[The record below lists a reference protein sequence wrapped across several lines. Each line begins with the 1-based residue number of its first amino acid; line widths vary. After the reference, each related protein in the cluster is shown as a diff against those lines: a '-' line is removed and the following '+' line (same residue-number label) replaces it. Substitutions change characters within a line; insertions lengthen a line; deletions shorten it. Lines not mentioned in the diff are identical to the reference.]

1 MHYYQHH
8 IGDFIR
14 ATSRL
19 NDAQTMAYL
28 RLLWMYYESEK
39 PLKPDTKILAFQIGT
54 DIETAQLLLDA
65 FFILCADGWHHT
77 RCDQEIQEYRSFRY
91 KKSKAGKASAEQRK
105 NSRLTDDEQVLNECS
120 TDVQLT
126 NNHKPITNNQEP
138 IKRVE
143 KQRGTRLPANW
154 EPSDEDIAYC
164 KKERTDLQW
173 QRVAEN
179 FRDYWLAQAG
189 SKAVKMDWSRVWKT
203 WVRNEKGA
211 RTYESAKDRSRREI
225 IEGLTG
231 KKSHD
236 TTIIDI

>member
-1 MHYYQHH
+1 MRLQPKNWRAFQHYKDRSPPWIKFHRDLLTNREFMCLP
-8 IGDFIR
+8 I
-14 ATSRL
+14 ASKAL
-19 NDAQTMAYL
+19 AP
-28 RLLWMYYESEK
+28 LLWLIASESKDVSFDATFEELEFRLHITRKDYDEGLK
-39 PLKPDTKILAFQIGT
+39 PLIDKGFFVIASGVLADCLQ
-54 DIETAQLLLDA
+54 D
-65 FFILCADGWHHT
+65 
-77 RCDQEIQEYRSFRY
+77 
-91 KKSKAGKASAEQRK
+91 ASAERETETEEEK
-105 NSRLTDDEQVLNECS
+105 ETEG
-120 TDVQLT
+120 
-126 NNHKPITNNQEP
+126 K
-138 IKRVE
+138 KRE
-143 KQRGTRLPANW
+143 KVQRGTRLPANW

-164 KKERTDLQW
+164 KKERPDLQW

>member
-14 ATSRL
+14 ATARL
-19 NDAQTMAYL
+19 TDAQAMSYL

-39 PLKPDTKILAFQIGT
+39 PLKPDAKILSFQIGT
-54 DIETAQLLLDA
+54 DLETTELLLES
-65 FFILCADGWHHT
+65 FFILCDDGWHHS
-77 RCDQEIQEYRSFRY
+77 RCDREIQEYRSFLN

-105 NSRLTDDEQVLNECS
+105 NIRSTDDEQMLNGCL

-126 NNHKPITNNQEP
+126 NNQKPITNNHKP
-138 IKRVE
+138 LTKVE
-143 KQRGTRLPANW
+143 KQRGTRLPADW
-154 EPSDEDIAYC
+154 QPTDEDIAYC
-164 KKERTDLQW
+164 QKERPDLHW

-189 SKAVKMDWSRVWKT
+189 AKASKLNWALVWKT

-211 RTYESAKDRSRREI
+211 KVYESTRDAERRKV
-225 IEGLTG
+225 IEQVMGV
-231 KKSHD
+231 KNER
-236 TTIIDI
+236 IIDIN